1 MKLNIAKTTTMA
13 SHSDG
18 EHVYKYGWYDG
29 GRAFIAVDD
38 EVISRAEAI
47 KRFLSSRNL
56 RASKK
61 FLAENA
67 HVYHITLDGIVRYL
81 LDKWNK
87 D

>member
-1 MKLNIAKTTTMA
+1 MKLNIAKTATVA

-18 EHVYKYGWYDG
+18 EHTYRYGWYDG
-29 GRAFIAVDD
+29 GRAFIAIDD

-47 KRFLSSRNL
+47 RRFVPSRE
-56 RASKK
+56 SQPCKT
-61 FLAENA
+61 FL
-67 HVYHITLDGIVRYL
+67 VDGIFYHKTLDGIVRYL